1 FRARSQP
8 WMECRKDQ
16 GGLRASNFFTMY
28 ATSELATDVIV
39 NVGDSKFYLHKFPL
53 LSKSGRLQK
62 LVGSTTE
69 GDGNEIDM
77 HEIPGGPSAFEICAK
92 FCYGMTVTLNAYNV
106 ISTYCAADYLQMYE
120 TIDKGNLVYKISVFL
135 NSSIFR
141 SWKDSIIVLQTTKYM
156 TSSLSEEPKLVN
168 LCINSIASRASVDVS
183 KVDWSYTY
191 NRKKLTQE
199 IEPESELN
207 EGIRSRT
214 VPNDWWVEDLAEL
227 EIGLYKQVLVSIKNK
242 NLVSNEVIGE
252 ALKAFALRRLP
263 GLNRGIVHSSDILK
277 ARSVVDIIAWL
288 LPSEKGCVSCGFLLK
303 LLKMAILVD
312 SDEMVKREL
321 VKRIGQQLEEATVE
335 ELLIKT
341 KDCDGETEGVIYD
354 VNVVHD
360 IVKEFTVGDQ
370 NGEYEE
376 SGRITGGILSEA
388 SKLMVA
394 KLVDA
399 YLAEIAKDPNLPLGM
414 FVDLADMVSGASR
427 TSHDGLYRAIDTYLK
442 VHSGI
447 SKSERKRICK
457 LMDCKKLSVDACMHA
472 VQNERL
478 PLRVVVQVLFFEQ
491 ARAATSSGSSTPDLP
506 KSIKALNV
514 SNGKPA
520 STPEDDWDGV
530 ATVEE
535 LKALKDELAVLRTRH
550 DGLKSTVSDK
560 SAIPRVKG
568 LLATKKIFSKIWS
581 RKAGIGENSG
591 SDSSESLGSANPD
604 EAKSTPSRKG
614 RYSVS

>member
-1 FRARSQP
+1 MKFMKLGSKPDSFQNDGNNV
-8 WMECRKDQ
+8 W
-16 GGLRASNFFTMY
+16 Y
-28 ATSELATDVIV
+28 VTSELATDVIV

-62 LVGSTTE
+62 LVGSTSE

-77 HEIPGGPSAFEICAK
+77 HEIPGGSSAFEICAK

-106 ISTYCAADYLQMYE
+106 ISTYCAADYLEMYE

-156 TSSLSEEPKLVN
+156 TSCLSEEPKLVN
-168 LCINSIASRASVDVS
+168 LCINSIASRATVDVS

-263 GLNRGIVHSSDILK
+263 GLNRGIVHSSDIPK

-312 SDEMVKREL
+312 SGEMVKREL

-335 ELLIKT
+335 DLLIKA
-341 KDCDGETEGVIYD
+341 KESDGETEGVIYD

-360 IVKEFTVGDQ
+360 IVREFTVGDQ

-376 SGRITGGILSEA
+376 SGRTTGGILSEA

-399 YLAEIAKDPNLPLGM
+399 YLSEIAKDPNLPLGM

-442 VHSGI
+442 VKACTIYLMHRTLVYLLKVLLDKYL
-447 SKSERKRICK
+447 SKQS
-457 LMDCKKLSVDACMHA
+457 
-472 VQNERL
+472 
-478 PLRVVVQVLFFEQ
+478 
-491 ARAATSSGSSTPDLP
+491 
-506 KSIKALNV
+506 
-514 SNGKPA
+514 
-520 STPEDDWDGV
+520 GV
-530 ATVEE
+530 AS
-535 LKALKDELAVLRTRH
+535 K
-550 DGLKSTVSDK
+550 
-560 SAIPRVKG
+560 
-568 LLATKKIFSKIWS
+568 LLIF
-581 RKAGIGENSG
+581 
-591 SDSSESLGSANPD
+591 
-604 EAKSTPSRKG
+604 
-614 RYSVS
+614 